1 MERDLLKTRRR
12 RQVFPECL
20 LGCLQLVPGVQIV
33 ERARKIHE
41 EKQKRGETSRGGKG
55 QRTAFSRSRPPVPP
69 RFPGVQ
75 LSELY
80 SLPTYRRALLSER
93 LQQGRLSSKIF
104 NFIYPKQ
111 LTRENYGIVESKEK
125 RELCMPLHESA
136 TDYIKIM
143 CHV

>member
-1 MERDLLKTRRR
+1 M
-12 RQVFPECL
+12 
-20 LGCLQLVPGVQIV
+20 
-33 ERARKIHE
+33 
-41 EKQKRGETSRGGKG
+41 KG
-55 QRTAFSRSRPPVPP
+55 AENSVLSLSPPRSAPPPPRPVP

-93 LQQGRLSSKIF
+93 LEQGRLSSKIF